1 MSDVKIIAG
10 PKTWIEGDAVQQLK
24 KTAELP
30 GMVRAVG
37 MPDLHPGRGTPVGA
51 AFVSKGRFYPHL
63 VGNDIGC
70 GMGLWQTDIEKRKA
84 KRDKMVSRL
93 EGLDL
98 PWDGDTS
105 GWLAGYQIEAEGA
118 DRALGT
124 IGGGNHFAELQS
136 VERITDASA
145 FAALGLDE
153 KRLCL
158 LVHSGSRGY
167 GEAVLRAHTARFG
180 GNGVDD
186 TSEAAEDYLKEQ
198 QYGLRWAEANRAL
211 IARRFLDAVRGD
223 GRRVLDVCH
232 NSVTEAMVDGC
243 RCWLHRKG
251 AAPADRGAIA
261 IPGSRGSFSY
271 LVAPLGDQ
279 TSNAWSLA
287 HGAGRKWGR
296 ADAKGRLDRRF
307 APKDLERTE
316 LGSYVICE
324 DKSLLYEEAPQAY
337 KNIESVVG
345 DLVNESIVSVI
356 AVFRPIITY
365 KVRRT

>member
-37 MPDLHPGRGTPVGA
+37 MPD
-51 AFVSKGRFYPHL
+51 
-63 VGNDIGC
+63 
-70 GMGLWQTDIEKRKA
+70 
-84 KRDKMVSRL
+84 
-93 EGLDL
+93 
-98 PWDGDTS
+98 
-105 GWLAGYQIEAEGA
+105 
-118 DRALGT
+118 
-124 IGGGNHFAELQS
+124 LQS

-211 IARRFLDAVRGD
+211 IARR
-223 GRRVLDVCH
+223 
-232 NSVTEAMVDGC
+232 
-243 RCWLHRKG
+243 
-251 AAPADRGAIA
+251 
-261 IPGSRGSFSY
+261 
-271 LVAPLGDQ
+271 
-279 TSNAWSLA
+279 
-287 HGAGRKWGR
+287 
-296 ADAKGRLDRRF
+296 
-307 APKDLERTE
+307 
-316 LGSYVICE
+316 
-324 DKSLLYEEAPQAY
+324 
-337 KNIESVVG
+337 
-345 DLVNESIVSVI
+345 
-356 AVFRPIITY
+356 
-365 KVRRT
+365 